1 MKNFPCREDKLQTKE
16 SNQPALFYHLLPPIW
31 IEFSSSPFSPLI
43 MLFVLIYNM
52 HIIQGYQLFTWD
64 MLCGSLLSQFKLK
77 GNRSS
82 VSLDAYFLFWFSV
95 SVFKMQGQWGM
106 KEEMYHGTFCLQHVY
121 VPGLQNVPIN
131 VLIMAVKQAVQSL
144 ASFWWY
150 ALHDFL
156 HMHTSY
162 YDILFLK
169 NKKQ

>member
-1 MKNFPCREDKLQTKE
+1 MVTYQSGIQIIHPIFSFLNSVSFQDSFTPMKEFPCREDKLQTKE

-64 MLCGSLLSQFKLK
+64 MLSNLFSQFKLK

-95 SVFKMQGQWGM
+95 SIFKMQGQ
-106 KEEMYHGTFCLQHVY
+106 
-121 VPGLQNVPIN
+121 
-131 VLIMAVKQAVQSL
+131 
-144 ASFWWY
+144 
-150 ALHDFL
+150 
-156 HMHTSY
+156 
-162 YDILFLK
+162 
-169 NKKQ
+169 

>member
-1 MKNFPCREDKLQTKE
+1 MKEFPCREDKLQTKE

-43 MLFVLIYNM
+43 MLLVLIYNM
-52 HIIQGYQLFTWD
+52 PHHSGLPVIHLGYALWQPPFSIQIKRKPIF
-64 MLCGSLLSQFKLK
+64 SLSWCI
-77 GNRSS
+77 
-82 VSLDAYFLFWFSV
+82 FLILV
-95 SVFKMQGQWGM
+95 LLMQGQWGM